1 MKLRYAV
8 VHELVKESGKP
19 IKPNHLAKSLL
30 DVSNEVVIELVTKI
44 TELIGQRQNTANYG
58 VFREDAARTQLPDRV
73 IAYTRSSEKTEKEF
87 SDLANVSMQTL
98 HAEAAKQSLATGGY
112 IVFADYNSS
121 GDRFFLT
128 AMIKQR
134 SGITMNGL
142 VPQSVSELELSK
154 LHQVARISLNK
165 LQNYLVEQDEDK
177 KHEKTYVAFVSPKSN
192 REAAGYF
199 VTALGCEPGTP
210 SAKATHSAIRGVVD
224 FFDGNDLISQYKK
237 EVKLELISKF
247 REKLRHKQYVTL
259 SDIDALVRPYLS
271 HAGEDNLEQ
280 LSNSLSVFLQ
290 SEAYLVPSEFP
301 VSQPAVNRYARFIYK
316 STEINIDIEKSA
328 VSVSDDDPIYFD
340 GDNGRL
346 VISHNALIDQ
356 LRASLKDE

>member
-8 VHELVKESGKP
+8 VHELVKESGQP
-19 IKPNHLAKSLL
+19 IKPNHLATSLL

-58 VFREDAARTQLPDRV
+58 VFREDAARTQLPNHV
-73 IAYTRSSEKTEKEF
+73 IKYTKSSERTDKEF
-87 SDLANVSMQTL
+87 SDLTKISMQTL
-98 HAEAAKQSLATGGY
+98 HVEAAKQSLATGGY

-121 GDRFFLT
+121 GNRFFLT

-134 SGITMNGL
+134 SGITMDEL
-142 VPQSVSELELSK
+142 VPQSVAELDLSK

-165 LQNYLVEQDEDK
+165 LQNYLVEQDENK
-177 KHEKTYVAFVSPKSN
+177 KREKTYVAFVSPRSN

-210 SAKATHSAIRGVVD
+210 SAKATQSAIRGVVD
-224 FFDGNDLISQYKK
+224 FFDGHELVYQYKK

-247 REKLRHKQYVTL
+247 REKLHHKQYITL

-280 LSNSLSVFLQ
+280 LSNNLSVFLQ
-290 SEAYLVPSEFP
+290 NEPYLVPSEFP
-301 VSQPAVNRYARFIYK
+301 VSRSAVNRYARFTYM
-316 STEINIDIEKSA
+316 STEMKIEIEKSA
-328 VSVSDDDPIYFD
+328 VSGSDDDPIYFD
-340 GDNGRL
+340 GDNDRL
-346 VISHNALIDQ
+346 VISDNALIDQ
-356 LRASLKDE
+356 LRTSLRDE